1 MAKAASTEKKKLEKV
16 VDESAPEQGQ
26 PLCYVLR
33 LYVTGITPNSRRAVE
48 NVRRICEE
56 HLKGRY
62 ELEVIDIYRY
72 PGLASGEQI
81 LAAPTLIKKLPLP
94 LRRLIGDMS
103 NEEKVLFGL
112 DLRPVAESGAKK

>member
-1 MAKAASTEKKKLEKV
+1 MGTDKKRGKSPDAKAIGE
-16 VDESAPEQGQ
+16 PE
-26 PLCYVLR
+26 PLCHVLR
-33 LYVTGITPNSRRAVE
+33 LYVTGTTPNSRRAIE

-62 ELEVIDIYRY
+62 KLDVVDIYRH
-72 PGLASGEQI
+72 PSLASDEQI

-112 DLRPVAESGAKK
+112 DLRPIPEPGTKK